1 MSDPT
6 GKPPA
11 VRGDIARAVRLAHG
25 LRPGDVSTAT
35 GIHPTTLSLI
45 EHGRRVGRP
54 HLGTLADHLGVP
66 RDVLAG
72 HAPALPV
79 LMGIAGADRDRFAA
93 DARVTVD
100 QLAEWESGV
109 NPPRRTARKLARML
123 CGDEQLWTVFTL
135 TASSEVAA

>member
-11 VRGDIARAVRLAHG
+11 VRGDIARAARLAHG
-25 LRPGDVSTAT
+25 RRPGDVSAAT

-54 HLGTLADHLGVP
+54 HLGTLADHLDIP

-79 LMGIAGADRDRFAA
+79 LMRIAGVDRDRFAA
-93 DARVTVD
+93 DVRVTVD
-100 QLAEWESGV
+100 QLAGWEAGAT
-109 NPPRRTARKLARML
+109 PPRRTARKLARL
-123 CGDEQLWTVFTL
+123 VCGDERLWTVFTL
-135 TASSEVAA
+135 TETAQVAA